1 MKKTIKTLS
10 AALLFLG
17 ALPACEDPGVPEIT
31 PFYRPISA
39 NGEGA
44 SQGDRGNLQIS
55 EINYAGSVSDDSVYD
70 ADDIFIELWNKHP
83 HPINISGWRI
93 TVDGD
98 FNASYRIPKVDAA
111 IPING
116 YFVIAR
122 KKDGA
127 FGDIADVF
135 IPELRLGKKKVR
147 VEIRDIDKV
156 LIEDGGS
163 TTTRTFAGGFDSVSV
178 RSMERVSLV
187 FGNRGSN
194 GVNWHAYSEDVA
206 EPTVKKGYRKFTLA
220 SPGVANTKDY
230 SGNAS
235 AGNFE

>member
-1 MKKTIKTLS
+1 MKKTLKYIS
-10 AALLFLG
+10 FPLFL
-17 ALPACEDPGVPEIT
+17 ALAITACEDPGVPEII
-31 PFYRPISA
+31 PFYRPVSA

-55 EINYAGSVSDDSVYD
+55 EINFGGSVNDDGVLD

-83 HPINISGWRI
+83 HALNISGWRI

-98 FNASYRIPKVDAA
+98 FNASYRIPTVKTV

-116 YFVIAR
+116 YFVIAA
-122 KKDGA
+122 KDDGA
-127 FGDIADVF
+127 FADIADVF
-135 IPELRLGKKKVR
+135 IPDLRLGKKKVR
-147 VEIRDIDKV
+147 IEIRDIDKV

-163 TTTRTFAGGFDSVSV
+163 TTTRAFAGGYDGVTV

-194 GVNWHAYSEDVA
+194 GVNWHAYSEDTS
-206 EPTVKKGYRKFTLA
+206 EPTIAKGYRKFTLS

-235 AGNFE
+235 SGNFE